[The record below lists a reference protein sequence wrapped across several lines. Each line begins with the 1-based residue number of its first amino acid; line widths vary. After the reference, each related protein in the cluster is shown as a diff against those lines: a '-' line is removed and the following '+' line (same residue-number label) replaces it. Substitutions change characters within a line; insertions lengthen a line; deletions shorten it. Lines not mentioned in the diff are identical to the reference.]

1 MTHSVAVLGDGGA
14 LLDSG
19 EFGSKAATL
28 SQLIELGYDC
38 PGGVAVAASEYLSV
52 VDSLGLNDG
61 RDPESIAAKL
71 REAEV
76 SSSVLE
82 ATKDALKALS
92 APPPWIVRSS
102 AVGEDG
108 QTSSFAG
115 QLDSIADVDE
125 HSLADAIKAVWASA
139 WSSRAMAYRRHRN
152 LSAPADLPVAVLIQ
166 PYVEP
171 EVAGVAFTSSPLP
184 GQDGMLIEYVSGRG
198 ELLVSGQA
206 LPSRYLLDEFGFPES
221 HEENGAALPAKV
233 VRELWL
239 TGSELADKF
248 GAPQDIEWVFAS
260 GKLRIV
266 QARPITT
273 NTEATSS
280 IDPRLF
286 EVDLTPVTHEGRE
299 FVPSDL
305 ADKDKFRL
313 RLIATEAGVEIG
325 QGWLVSVRRRE
336 PGANTGGVDAAAVS
350 LAAGLN
356 RSGQVSLVLQ
366 DPARLDGGILRQFS
380 RADEIGHHLGR
391 LVGRVGANFDSFK
404 FIATEILQARLSGIS
419 HIIDGKLV
427 VEVAFGSYVPKGV
440 VPTALY
446 VVAESGEIE
455 QHVPA
460 NQTHA
465 IFIESGVPTERT
477 INEPV
482 GLTIAQLA
490 GIRRLTEVVSSSYPD
505 VSVEFGI
512 LADGA
517 PYLIDIIPDMSPVTV
532 RDVRVMSEGTISGT
546 ATISVS
552 DDLAAESLDAH
563 FHSERS
569 GDAHVSDSK
578 VVVVAPRPFL
588 ALESN
593 LEEHGSGSIGFVF
606 EQGSLL
612 GHLAIILRE
621 HGVPAV
627 VIPGACDSIP
637 DGQIL
642 TINTSTPELVSFGGE
657 GMNRA

>member
-1 MTHSVAVLGDGGA
+1 MRSVAVLGDGGA

-28 SQLIELGYDC
+28 SQLIEFGYDC

-61 RDPESIAAKL
+61 RDPESIASEL

-76 SSSVLE
+76 PLPVLE
-82 ATKDALKALS
+82 ATKDALRAIS

-108 QTSSFAG
+108 HTSSFAG

-125 HSLADAIKAVWASA
+125 ETLADAIKAVWASA

-152 LSAPADLPVAVLIQ
+152 LSASADLPVAVLVQ
-166 PYVEP
+166 PYIEP
-171 EVAGVAFTSSPLP
+171 DVAGVAFTSSPLP
-184 GQDGMLIEYVSGRG
+184 GQDGMLIECVSGRG

-206 LPSRYLLDEFGFPES
+206 VPSRYLLDEFGFPEA
-221 HEENGAALPAKV
+221 HEENGTSLPAEI

-239 TGSELADKF
+239 TGSELARKF
-248 GAPQDIEWVFAS
+248 GGPQDIEWVFAS

-266 QARPITT
+266 QARPVTT
-273 NTEATSS
+273 KAEATST

-286 EVDLTPVTHEGRE
+286 EVNLTPVTHKDRE
-299 FVPSDL
+299 FIPSDL

-313 RLIATEAGVEIG
+313 RLLATEAGVEIG
-325 QGWLVSVRRRE
+325 KGWLVSVSRRE
-336 PGANTGGVDAAAVS
+336 AGANTRGVEAAAGS

-356 RSGQVSLVLQ
+356 RSEQVSLVLQ
-366 DPARLDGGILRQFS
+366 DPPRLDGGILRQFS
-380 RADEIGHHLGR
+380 RADEVGHHLGR
-391 LVGRVGANFDSFK
+391 LVGRVGASFDSFK
-404 FIATEILQARLSGIS
+404 FIATEILQARMSGIS
-419 HIIDGKLV
+419 HIVDEKLV

-465 IFIESGVPTERT
+465 IFIEAGVPTERT
-477 INEPV
+477 INGPV
-482 GLTIAQLA
+482 ELTIGQLA
-490 GIRRLTEVVSSSYPD
+490 EVRRLTEVVSSSYPD

-517 PYLIDIIPDMSPVTV
+517 PYLIDIIPDMSVAV

-569 GDAHVSDSK
+569 GDAHTSDSK

-621 HGVPAV
+621 HGVPAI
-627 VIPGACDSIP
+627 VIPGACNSIP
-637 DGQIL
+637 DGQKL
-642 TINTSTPELVSFGGE
+642 TINTSTPDLISFEGE
-657 GMNRA
+657 AGSDA